1 MQKEM
6 KDEREGTPV
15 LPVKTLSQRAR
26 REYVMKALF
35 LADFYEGNEQDGQA
49 ALFLS
54 MEGLS
59 DELSEALLARY
70 RWAASHRGNVD
81 SILAEASQGWDLH
94 RIGRAELAILRL
106 AAAEIC
112 HDPEI
117 PAAVAVNEA
126 VELAKRYGGEQAGSF
141 VNGILGKVV
150 RQYGSESV

>member
-1 MQKEM
+1 M
-6 KDEREGTPV
+6 KDGKEQASVMPT
-15 LPVKTLSQRAR
+15 KTLSQRAR

-35 LADFYEGNEQDGQA
+35 LAEFYESGEQDGQVE
-49 ALFLS
+49 LFLS
-54 MEGLS
+54 MEELS
-59 DELSEALLARY
+59 DELAAALLERY
-70 RWAASHRGNVD
+70 RWAVSHRGNVD
-81 SILAEASQGWDLH
+81 SILAGASQGWDLH

-150 RQYGSESV
+150 RQYGTESV